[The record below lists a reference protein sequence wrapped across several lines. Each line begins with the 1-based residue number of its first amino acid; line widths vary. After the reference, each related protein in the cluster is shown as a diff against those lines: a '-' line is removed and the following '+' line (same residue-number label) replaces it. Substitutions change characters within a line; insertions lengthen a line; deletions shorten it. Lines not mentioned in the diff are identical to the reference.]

1 MRWRSIAQPI
11 EIRTAHRP
19 TQKQTRREKE
29 RMSEQQRSADVFERD
44 HYRAFYPIS
53 TRWHDNDIYGHV
65 NNVTYYS
72 YFDSAV
78 NRYLIEEGG
87 LDIHNSEE
95 VAFVVN
101 SSCDYR
107 APLAYPQQLEAGIR
121 VEKLGNSS
129 VVYRVGIFR
138 AGELQAAANGTFT
151 HVFVA
156 RGANRS
162 VSIPAKIRAALEKI
176 A

>member
-1 MRWRSIAQPI
+1 MSQQANAS
-11 EIRTAHRP
+11 AHFA
-19 TQKQTRREKE
+19 RE
-29 RMSEQQRSADVFERD
+29 
-44 HYRAFYPIS
+44 HYRVFYPIT

-65 NNVTYYS
+65 NNVIYYS

-87 LDIHNSEE
+87 LDIHNSDI

-107 APLAYPQQLEAGIR
+107 APIAYPQQLEAGIR
-121 VEKLGNSS
+121 VEKLGSSS
-129 VVYRVGIFR
+129 VVYRVGIFLSG
-138 AGELQAAANGTFT
+138 AAEAAASGSFT

-156 RGANRS
+156 RSENRS
-162 VSIPAKIRAALEKI
+162 VSIPAPIRQSLSHI
-176 A
+176 G

>member
-1 MRWRSIAQPI
+1 
-11 EIRTAHRP
+11 
-19 TQKQTRREKE
+19 
-29 RMSEQQRSADVFERD
+29 MSEPKLDPHFARAD
-44 HYRAFYPIS
+44 YRVFYPIT

-87 LDIHNSEE
+87 LDIHSGEV

-129 VVYRVGIFR
+129 VVYRVGIFA
-138 AGELQAAANGTFT
+138 AGEQLASASGRFT
-151 HVFVA
+151 HVFVGRA
-156 RGANRS
+156 ESRS
-162 VSIPAKIRAALEKI
+162 VSIPETVRQALSKIG
-176 A
+176 

>member
-1 MRWRSIAQPI
+1 MQSD
-11 EIRTAHRP
+11 
-19 TQKQTRREKE
+19 
-29 RMSEQQRSADVFERD
+29 DVFHRT
-44 HYRAFYPIS
+44 HYRAFYPIT

-87 LDIHNSEE
+87 LDIHNSKT

-129 VVYRVGIFR
+129 VVYRVGIFA
-138 AGELQAAANGTFT
+138 AGEVQASASGRFT

-156 RGANRS
+156 RAENRS
-162 VSIPAKIRAALEKI
+162 VPVPQTIRSALTRI
-176 A
+176 G

>member
-1 MRWRSIAQPI
+1 MSQPSQ
-11 EIRTAHRP
+11 P
-19 TQKQTRREKE
+19 DNFTRE
-29 RMSEQQRSADVFERD
+29 
-44 HYRAFYPIS
+44 HYRVFYPIT

-87 LDIHNSEE
+87 LDIHNSD
-95 VAFVVN
+95 VVGFVVN

-138 AGELQAAANGTFT
+138 VGANQAAASGSFT

-156 RGANRS
+156 RAENHS
-162 VSIPAKIRAALEKI
+162 VPIPEAIRQALSRI
-176 A
+176 G

>member
-1 MRWRSIAQPI
+1 MSQQPPD
-11 EIRTAHRP
+11 RH
-19 TQKQTRREKE
+19 
-29 RMSEQQRSADVFERD
+29 FERT
-44 HYRAFYPIS
+44 HYRVFYPIT
-53 TRWHDNDIYGHV
+53 TRWHDNDIYGHI

-78 NRYLIEEGG
+78 NRYLIEEGR
-87 LDIHNSEE
+87 LDIHNSDV

-121 VEKLGNSS
+121 VERLGNSS

-138 AGELQAAANGTFT
+138 SGENRAAASGSFT

-156 RGANRS
+156 RTENRS
-162 VSIPAKIRAALEKI
+162 VPIPDAIRQALSRI
-176 A
+176 G

>member
-1 MRWRSIAQPI
+1 M
-11 EIRTAHRP
+11 
-19 TQKQTRREKE
+19 
-29 RMSEQQRSADVFERD
+29 QQDNTTSGDHYTRD
-44 HYRAFYPIS
+44 HYRVFFPIS

-87 LDIHNSEE
+87 LDIHSAAV

-121 VEKLGNSS
+121 VEKIGNSS
-129 VVYRVGIFR
+129 VVYRVAIFA
-138 AGELQAAANGTFT
+138 AGEVQAAAGGRFT
-151 HVFVA
+151 HVFVE
-156 RGANRS
+156 REGNRS
-162 VSIPAKIRAALEKI
+162 TPIPERIRQALARI

>member
-1 MRWRSIAQPI
+1 MSKPSQ
-11 EIRTAHRP
+11 EESFS
-19 TQKQTRREKE
+19 REY
-29 RMSEQQRSADVFERD
+29 
-44 HYRAFYPIS
+44 YRVFYPIT
-53 TRWHDNDIYGHV
+53 TRWHDNDIYGHI

-72 YFDSAV
+72 YLDSAV

-87 LDIHNSEE
+87 LDIHNSEI

-107 APLAYPQQLEAGIR
+107 EPLAYPQQLEAGIR

-129 VVYRVGIFR
+129 VVYRVGIFP
-138 AGELQAAANGTFT
+138 AGASRAAASGSFT

-156 RGANRS
+156 RAENRS
-162 VSIPAKIRAALEKI
+162 VPIPEPIRQALSHI
-176 A
+176 G

>member
-1 MRWRSIAQPI
+1 M
-11 EIRTAHRP
+11 
-19 TQKQTRREKE
+19 
-29 RMSEQQRSADVFERD
+29 QQQATPSNDHFSRG
-44 HYRAFYPIS
+44 HYRVFYPIT

-87 LDIHNSEE
+87 LDIHNAD
-95 VAFVVN
+95 VVGFVVN

-107 APLAYPQQLEAGIR
+107 APLAYPEALEAGIC

-129 VVYRVGIFR
+129 VIYRVGIFR
-138 AGELQAAANGTFT
+138 AGAERAAASGSFT
-151 HVFVA
+151 HVFVERA
-156 RGANRS
+156 QNRS
-162 VSIPAKIRAALEKI
+162 VPIPAIIRKALAAI

>member
-1 MRWRSIAQPI
+1 MQMD
-11 EIRTAHRP
+11 E
-19 TQKQTRREKE
+19 
-29 RMSEQQRSADVFERD
+29 VFSRA
-44 HYRAFYPIS
+44 HYRAFYPIT

-87 LDIHNSEE
+87 LDIHHSDI

-129 VVYRVGIFR
+129 VVYRVGIFA
-138 AGELQAAANGTFT
+138 AGDSQAAASGSFT

-156 RGANRS
+156 RTENQS
-162 VSIPAKIRAALEKI
+162 VPIPKTIRQALSRI
-176 A
+176 G

>member
-1 MRWRSIAQPI
+1 MSQQPPD
-11 EIRTAHRP
+11 RH
-19 TQKQTRREKE
+19 
-29 RMSEQQRSADVFERD
+29 FERA
-44 HYRAFYPIS
+44 HYRVFYPIT
-53 TRWHDNDIYGHV
+53 TRWHDNDIYGHI

-78 NRYLIEEGG
+78 NRYLIEEGR
-87 LDIHNSEE
+87 LDIHNSDV

-107 APLAYPQQLEAGIR
+107 APLAYPQQLEAGIC

-129 VVYRVGIFR
+129 VVYRVGIF
-138 AGELQAAANGTFT
+138 AKGESRAAASGSFT

-156 RGANRS
+156 RAENQS
-162 VSIPAKIRAALEKI
+162 VPIPETIRQALSRI
-176 A
+176 G

>member
-1 MRWRSIAQPI
+1 MPEQ
-11 EIRTAHRP
+11 
-19 TQKQTRREKE
+19 TQHQY
-29 RMSEQQRSADVFERD
+29 FERE
-44 HYRAFYPIS
+44 HYRVFYPIT

-87 LDIHNSEE
+87 LDIHNSDV

-107 APLAYPQQLEAGIR
+107 APLAYPQQLEAGIC

-129 VVYRVGIFR
+129 VVYRVGIFA
-138 AGELQAAANGTFT
+138 AGEVSASASGSFT

-156 RGANRS
+156 RTENRS
-162 VSIPAKIRAALEKI
+162 VPIPDAVRQALSRI
-176 A
+176 G

>member
-1 MRWRSIAQPI
+1 
-11 EIRTAHRP
+11 
-19 TQKQTRREKE
+19 
-29 RMSEQQRSADVFERD
+29 MSQLIQDASQDTSRNISEDDAFSRD
-44 HYRAFYPIS
+44 AYRVFYPIT
-53 TRWHDNDIYGHV
+53 TRWHDNDIYGHI

-87 LDIHNSEE
+87 LDIHNSEV

-107 APLAYPQQLEAGIR
+107 APLAYPQALEAGVR

-129 VVYRVGIFR
+129 VVYRVGIFPTGASR
-138 AGELQAAANGTFT
+138 AAASGNFT

-156 RGANRS
+156 RAENRS
-162 VSIPAKIRAALEKI
+162 VPIPDTIRKALSHI
-176 A
+176 G

>member
-1 MRWRSIAQPI
+1 
-11 EIRTAHRP
+11 
-19 TQKQTRREKE
+19 
-29 RMSEQQRSADVFERD
+29 MSEHASIPATFTRD
-44 HYRAFYPIS
+44 HYRAFYPIT
-53 TRWHDNDIYGHV
+53 TRWHDNDIYGHI

-72 YFDSAV
+72 YFDSVV

-87 LDIHNSEE
+87 LDIHDSEI

-138 AGELQAAANGTFT
+138 SGEEGAAASGTFT
-151 HVFVA
+151 HVFVEKA
-156 RGANRS
+156 HNRS
-162 VSIPAKIRAALEKI
+162 VPMPDAIRRALAAI
-176 A
+176 T

>member
-1 MRWRSIAQPI
+1 
-11 EIRTAHRP
+11 
-19 TQKQTRREKE
+19 
-29 RMSEQQRSADVFERD
+29 MSEHAAMPATFFRG
-44 HYRAFYPIS
+44 HYRAFYPIT
-53 TRWHDNDIYGHV
+53 TRWHDNDIYGHI

-87 LDIHNSEE
+87 LDIHNSGV

-121 VEKLGNSS
+121 VEKLGSSS
-129 VVYRVGIFR
+129 VVYRVGIF
-138 AGELQAAANGTFT
+138 ATDAPQAAASGRFT

-156 RGANRS
+156 RAENRS
-162 VSIPAKIRAALEKI
+162 VSIPEDIRRALSRI
-176 A
+176 G